1 MKIKDKK
8 KKKINKIDVYIIIM
22 SIFVLAFILW
32 CSWEFHCGRDEPTA
46 LIGLVGAYVV
56 TELFS
61 LAKIKAK
68 KEETKNDEPVG

>member
-1 MKIKDKK
+1 MKVKDRK

-32 CSWEFHCGRDEPTA
+32 CSWEFHVGRDEPTA

-68 KEETKNDEPVG
+68 KEEAKNDEPVG